1 MVVSDFEENLDK
13 SSFKDPREYAIA
25 NACGKA
31 REVTSSLKRAAM
43 EVALSSGSASPPPP
57 PTFPTQLEA
66 FCGLASWIVGCCSI
80 FAASFALAACKVE
93 DRSLQS
99 CRTHS

>member
-57 PTFPTQLEA
+57 DFSYATGSVLWIGVVDRWLLFNLRRVVRA
-66 FCGLASWIVGCCSI
+66 CGL
-80 FAASFALAACKVE
+80 
-93 DRSLQS
+93 QS
-99 CRTHS
+99 